1 MSCISLKKRR
11 IGGCKANALRIGMPQ
26 LLTSQVCEPS
36 IINNYLFTS
45 DNLLVDKNNNKFIV
59 RKQN

>member
-1 MSCISLKKRR
+1 MSLKKKR

-26 LLTSQVCEPS
+26 LLKSQVCEPT
-36 IINNYLFTS
+36 IINNYLLSS
-45 DNLLVDKNNNKFIV
+45 DNLLVDKNDNKFIV